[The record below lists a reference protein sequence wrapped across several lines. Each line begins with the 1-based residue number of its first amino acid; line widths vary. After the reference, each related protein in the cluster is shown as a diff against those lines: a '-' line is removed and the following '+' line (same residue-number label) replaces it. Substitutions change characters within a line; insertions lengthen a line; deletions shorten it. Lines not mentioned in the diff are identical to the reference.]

1 MNCQSL
7 EQLYSSKTD
16 DELLALSADEASLR
30 EEAKQTLIRELQRRG
45 LDAGSVANDEVKD
58 RRISGTRRTKTKT
71 AAVISFIVA
80 IVLGIA
86 AVGNFAQ
93 DHSRREQAVR
103 SAISAPIRHESGDIA
118 DADRY
123 ERAEHTDEILGLIAI
138 EFLIASL
145 VMFSQAKQ
153 GKHFPLG

>member
-16 DELLALSADEASLR
+16 DELLALSADEGSLR
-30 EEAKQTLIRELQRRG
+30 EEAKQILIRELQRRG
-45 LDAGSVANDEVKD
+45 LDAGRVANDEVKD
-58 RRISGTRRTKTKT
+58 TRISGTRRTNLKI

-93 DHSRREQAVR
+93 DHSRREQAVQ
-103 SAISAPIRHESGDIA
+103 SAISA

-123 ERAEHTDEILGLIAI
+123 KSAEHTDEILGFIAI
-138 EFLIASL
+138 EFFIASL
-145 VMFSQAKQ
+145 VMFSQAKHQ
-153 GKHFPLG
+153 PSIQ

>member
-1 MNCQSL
+1 MNCQPL

-16 DELLALSADEASLR
+16 DELLALSADEGSLR
-30 EEAKQTLIRELQRRG
+30 EDAKQTLIRELQRRG

-58 RRISGTRRTKTKT
+58 SRISGTRRTKMKT

-80 IVLGIA
+80 IILGIA

-93 DHSRREQAVR
+93 DHSRRKQAVQ
-103 SAISAPIRHESGDIA
+103 SAISA

-123 ERAEHTDEILGLIAI
+123 ESAEHTDEILGLIAL

-145 VMFSQAKQ
+145 VVFSQAKHQ
-153 GKHFPLG
+153 SSSQ

>member
-1 MNCQSL
+1 VNFQTL
-7 EQLYSSKTD
+7 KQLYSSKTD
-16 DELLALSADEASLR
+16 DELLALSADEESLR
-30 EEAKQTLIRELQRRG
+30 EEAKQISIRELRRRG
-45 LDAGSVANDEVKD
+45 LHAGSLANDEVKD
-58 RRISGTRRTKTKT
+58 RTISGTRRTKIKA

-93 DHSRREQAVR
+93 DRSRRKQAFQ
-103 SAISAPIRHESGDIA
+103 SAISTPIRHESGDVA

-123 ERAEHTDEILGLIAI
+123 QSAEHTDEILGLIAV

-145 VMFSQAKQ
+145 VMFSQAKHQ
-153 GKHFPLG
+153 SSSQ